1 MQASERLVTRNQPED
16 SYWWQP
22 LEADAD
28 DSARAQILDAA
39 YREIHLHGFQAASL
53 SRILKRTG
61 VTKGALYHHF
71 PNKTALGLAVI
82 DEVLARRIELSFI
95 QPLTNA
101 EDPVEALIGIIE
113 EAGSSFTLCDVELG
127 CPLSTLSQ
135 EMASLDEDFRQ
146 RLMAIYERWR
156 QALEDAFRRQQAAGR
171 LDPAVDPETL
181 STMVVATMDGCLQAG
196 KISQSLQRLLQCG
209 SALIQYLKMIQRP

>member
-1 MQASERLVTRNQPED
+1 VIRNQPED

-22 LEADAD
+22 LEAGGDET
-28 DSARAQILDAA
+28 ARSQILEAA

-71 PNKTALGLAVI
+71 PNKTTLGLAVI
-82 DEVLARRIELSFI
+82 DEVLARHIELS
-95 QPLTNA
+95 LRDA

-113 EAGSSFTLCDVELG
+113 EAGRSFTLCDVELG

-156 QALEDAFRRQQAAGR
+156 QTLEDAFRRQQAAGR

-181 STMVVATMDGCLQAG
+181 STMVVATLDGCLQAG
-196 KISQSLQRLLQCG
+196 KISQSLERLMQCG
-209 SALIQYLKMIQRP
+209 CALTQFLKMIQRP